1 MDPVPDSSD
10 CSPTFFTAREAQLL
24 LDVID
29 IHVHG
34 VLAAKDLTTTDPTIE
49 SSEDLLDLMS
59 GYDDDLLVLNTI
71 RHKLNMKG
79 GGEVRDTADAARS

>member
-1 MDPVPDSSD
+1 MDPVPDSS
-10 CSPTFFTAREAQLL
+10 SAVFLSIREAQLL

-79 GGEVRDTADAARS
+79 GGGVRDTADAARS